1 MTHRA
6 TRTEWLIFLALG
18 FFWGSSYLFIKLA
31 VDDFGTFTLVAFR
44 LLFGAALLWAVVL
57 VSRVELP
64 RQPRVYGHLVV
75 MSAINIAI
83 PFALITWAERSVDSS
98 LAAILTAAVPLFV
111 IVLAPI
117 FLPDEPIRV
126 NGLAGLAVGFVGV
139 VILTGRDLSGS
150 GGELVGA
157 MALIGAALSY
167 ACGAIYSRR
176 NIRGLRPMVPAV
188 LQVSFACLIMI
199 AMAILLEHPLDSTP
213 DAQAIFSIAWLGLL
227 GSGLAYLCFFRLLG
241 PWGATRLTMVS
252 YVIPVVG
259 ILLGFIV
266 LDEPID
272 GRVLFGTAMILA
284 GIGLVNSRYGRRR
297 VFGRRPPVEMTETNA
312 ESTTAGSEAIEPV

>member
-31 VDDFGTFTLVAFR
+31 VDDFGTFTLVALR
-44 LLFGAALLWAVVL
+44 LLFGAGLLWSVVL

-64 RQPRVYGHLVV
+64 REPRVYGHLVV

-150 GGELVGA
+150 GTELVGA

-167 ACGAIYSRR
+167 ACGAIYARR
-176 NIRGLRPMVPAV
+176 NVRGLRPMVPAV
-188 LQVSFACLIMI
+188 LQVSFAFLIMT
-199 AMAILLEHPLDSTP
+199 AMAVLFEHPLDSSP
-213 DAQAIFSIAWLGLL
+213 DAQAIFSIVWLGLL

-266 LDEPID
+266 LNEAID
-272 GRVLFGTAMILA
+272 GRVLFGTALILA
-284 GIGLVNSRYGRRR
+284 GIGLVNSPYGRRR
-297 VFGRRPPVEMTETNA
+297 VFGRRPLAEPTET
-312 ESTTAGSEAIEPV
+312 SSDGSSEATGLA